1 MARIGWTV
9 CGCCGNPEASVS
21 ETKTGTLSITCHRCE
36 FSAFAKPRTKA
47 QKMIAQNMVRDQD
60 ADQDEGADQV
70 QPKTATAKQKV
81 QPKTATA
88 PAVEVKKTT
97 SSVFSLGD
105 L

>member
-47 QKMIAQNMVRDQD
+47 QRLVAAQMVRDQD
-60 ADQDEGADQV
+60 DDAPDLDQLDK
-70 QPKTATAKQKV
+70 KTATAKQKL

-88 PAVEVKKTT
+88 APVEVKKVT

>member
-9 CGCCGNPEASVS
+9 CGCCGNPESSVS

-47 QKMIAQNMVRDQD
+47 HKLVSSQMVRDQD
-60 ADQDEGADQV
+60 DDQDEAGAGQ
-70 QPKTATAKQKV
+70 KTATAKPKV

-88 PAVEVKKTT
+88 AAPEVKKT